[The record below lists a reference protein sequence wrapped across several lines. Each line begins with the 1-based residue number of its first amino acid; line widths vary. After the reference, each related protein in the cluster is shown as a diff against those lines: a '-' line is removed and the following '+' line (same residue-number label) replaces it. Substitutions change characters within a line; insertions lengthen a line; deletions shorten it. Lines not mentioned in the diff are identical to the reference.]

1 MITSKTKITENF
13 EIVILKKEEEEKDSL
28 EEKI

>member
-1 MITSKTKITENF
+1 MITSKTKVTE
-13 EIVILKKEEEEKDSL
+13 ILKLRYLKKEEEEKDSL